1 MDRARRAQPSANPII
16 TRQWTMHC
24 MEMHKKKLARVK
36 ASIDNR
42 PPKPMKHLRRN
53 LKREQMREGVL
64 GSVENLLL
72 HGG

>member
-1 MDRARRAQPSANPII
+1 
-16 TRQWTMHC
+16 